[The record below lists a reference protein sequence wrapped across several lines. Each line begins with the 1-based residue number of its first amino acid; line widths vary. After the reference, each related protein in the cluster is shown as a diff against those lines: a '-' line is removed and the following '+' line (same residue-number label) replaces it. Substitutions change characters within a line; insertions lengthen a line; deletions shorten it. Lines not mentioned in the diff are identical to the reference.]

1 MKQKDIIALAAK
13 ETSAI
18 RECPILEQC
27 GGKITFSVDEGLKK
41 PSYHLEVISGKDVVK
56 NILWSEQIDESLH
69 NVVSSSFAGKN
80 LSWER
85 SDVLFGCFL
94 QCYAEHRPIVLSPD
108 MIWLVIN
115 QQLAKHIADNAE
127 KFRDIIVSHE
137 GKLEITI
144 ESSTDILTEDTDWTA
159 ILEGFYEQIDS
170 KTMDGIAE
178 DFVADFSTTG
188 TDERIASIA
197 TLMKGVE
204 SYFKY
209 TVHHLICGIP
219 SVTLTGTP
227 EDWKK
232 LLKKCDILNKFGL
245 STWYHWISPILSE
258 FIRAAEGHPH
268 LDFWKNIVQ
277 TGRDEDFSLGGGC
290 IPGFHD
296 VDGWCV
302 ALFLKD
308 KDGESTSFSKVS
320 NDTRMESEVTRV
332 SFKYVR
338 EYPDGNKEIFPME
351 LWSGMVGV
359 SEDKNTYAL
368 TPQIGWFVR
377 KSDEQAESLDRLR
390 QANEQNALNLEVDEV
405 PAELNSLETIK
416 SLALQFRG
424 EVSIPDW
431 LLTKNIQYLEI
442 QGKVSDDERERLEA
456 VIPEVK
462 IWDY

>member
-94 QCYAEHRPIVLSPD
+94 QCYAEHRPIVISPD

-115 QQLAKHIADNAE
+115 QQLAKHIANNAE
-127 KFRDIIVSHE
+127 KFRSLIVSHE

-144 ESSTDILTEDTDWTA
+144 ESDTDILTENTDWSK
-159 ILEGFYEQIDS
+159 ILEGFYSQIDS
-170 KTMDGIAE
+170 KTLDSIAK

-188 TDERIASIA
+188 ADERIASVV

-232 LLKKCDILNKFGL
+232 LLKKCDILKKFGL
-245 STWYHWISPILSE
+245 STWYQWLNPILTE

-268 LDFWKNIVQ
+268 LAFWKNTVQ
-277 TGRDEDFSLGGGC
+277 SGRDEDFSLGGGC
-290 IPGFHD
+290 IPDSHV

-302 ALFLKD
+302 ALFLYDEDDEILSFTKAYKD
-308 KDGESTSFSKVS
+308 ASMANE
-320 NDTRMESEVTRV
+320 MTRV
-332 SFKYVR
+332 NFNYER
-338 EYPDGNKEIFPME
+338 EYPDGNKETFPME

-359 SEDKNTYAL
+359 SEDKKTYAL

-377 KSDEQAESLDRLR
+377 KSDEQAESIDRLR

-416 SLALQFRG
+416 RLTLQFRG

-442 QGKVSDDERERLEA
+442 QGKVSDNERERLEA

-462 IWDY
+462 IWN

>member
-27 GGKITFSVDEGLKK
+27 SGKITFSVDEGLKK
-41 PSYHLEVISGKDVVK
+41 PSYHLEVMSGKDVVK

-94 QCYAEHRPIVLSPD
+94 QCYAEHRPIVISPD

-115 QQLAKHIADNAE
+115 QQLAKHIANNAE
-127 KFRDIIVSHE
+127 KFRSLIVSHE

-144 ESSTDILTEDTDWTA
+144 ESDTDILTENTDWSK
-159 ILEGFYEQIDS
+159 ILEGFYSQIDS
-170 KTMDGIAE
+170 KTLDSIAK

-188 TDERIASIA
+188 ADERIASVV

-232 LLKKCDILNKFGL
+232 LLKKCDILKKFGL
-245 STWYHWISPILSE
+245 STWYQWINPILTE

-268 LDFWKNIVQ
+268 LAFWKNTVQ
-277 TGRDEDFSLGGGC
+277 SGRDEDFSLGGGC
-290 IPGFHD
+290 IPDSHV

-302 ALFLKD
+302 ALFLYDEDDEILSFTKAYKD
-308 KDGESTSFSKVS
+308 ASMANEI
-320 NDTRMESEVTRV
+320 TRV
-332 SFKYVR
+332 NFNYER
-338 EYPDGNKEIFPME
+338 EYPDGNKETFPME

-359 SEDKNTYAL
+359 SEDKKTYAL

-377 KSDEQAESLDRLR
+377 KSDEQAESIDRLR

-416 SLALQFRG
+416 RLTLQFRG

-462 IWDY
+462 IWN

>member
-13 ETSAI
+13 ETSII
-18 RECPILEQC
+18 RECPILEKC
-27 GGKITFSVDEGLKK
+27 AGKITFAVDEGLKK
-41 PSYHLEVISGKDVVK
+41 PSYHLESMPGEEVAKE
-56 NILWSEQIDESLH
+56 ILWSEQIDESLH
-69 NVVSSSFAGKN
+69 NVVSSSFAGKK

-85 SDVLFGCFL
+85 SDVLYGCFL

-108 MIWLVIN
+108 IIWLVIN
-115 QQLAKHIADNAE
+115 QQLAKHIAGNAE
-127 KFRDIIVSHE
+127 TFRSIIVSHE
-137 GKLEITI
+137 GQLDIAI
-144 ESSTDILTEDTDWTA
+144 ESNTDILTENADWSA
-159 ILEGFYEQIDS
+159 ILEGFYNQIDA
-170 KTMDGIAE
+170 KTLDGIAK

-188 TDERIASIA
+188 TDERIASVA

-209 TVHHLICGIP
+209 IVYHMICGIP

-227 EDWKK
+227 DDWKQ
-232 LLKKCDILNKFGL
+232 LLQKCDILKKFGL
-245 STWYHWISPILSE
+245 TTWYRWLKPILSE

-268 LDFWKNIVQ
+268 LAFWKNTVQ
-277 TGRDEDFSLGGGC
+277 SGRDEDFSLGGGC
-290 IPGFHD
+290 IPDSQD

-302 ALFLKD
+302 ALFPMD
-308 KDGESTSFSKVS
+308 YHSRATSLSKS
-320 NDTRMESEVTRV
+320 DSEASMANEMTRI

-338 EYPDGNKEIFPME
+338 EYPDGSKENFPME

-359 SEDKNTYAL
+359 SEDNDTYAL

-377 KSDEQAESLDRLR
+377 RSNEKEESLARLR
-390 QANEQNALNLEVDEV
+390 EANEMNALNLEVDEV
-405 PAELNSLETIK
+405 PIELNSLETIK
-416 SLALQFRG
+416 SLALHFRG

-442 QGKVSDDERERLEA
+442 RGKVSEEEKKRLEA

-462 IWDY
+462 IWNY

>member
-94 QCYAEHRPIVLSPD
+94 QCYAEHRPIVISPD

-115 QQLAKHIADNAE
+115 QQLAKHIANNAE
-127 KFRDIIVSHE
+127 KFRSLIVSHE

-144 ESSTDILTEDTDWTA
+144 ESDTDILTENTDWSK
-159 ILEGFYEQIDS
+159 ILEGFYSQIDS
-170 KTMDGIAE
+170 KTLDSIAK

-188 TDERIASIA
+188 ADERIASVV

-232 LLKKCDILNKFGL
+232 LLKKCDILKKFGL
-245 STWYHWISPILSE
+245 STWYQWINPILTE

-268 LDFWKNIVQ
+268 LAFWKNTVQ
-277 TGRDEDFSLGGGC
+277 SGRDEDFSLGGGC
-290 IPGFHD
+290 IPDSHV

-302 ALFLKD
+302 ALFLYDEDDEILSFTKAYKD
-308 KDGESTSFSKVS
+308 ASMANEI
-320 NDTRMESEVTRV
+320 TRV
-332 SFKYVR
+332 NFNYER
-338 EYPDGNKEIFPME
+338 EYPDGNKETFPME

-359 SEDKNTYAL
+359 SEDKKTYAL

-377 KSDEQAESLDRLR
+377 KSDEQAESIDRLR

-416 SLALQFRG
+416 RLTLQFRG

-442 QGKVSDDERERLEA
+442 QGKVSDNERERLEA

-462 IWDY
+462 IWN

>member
-41 PSYHLEVISGKDVVK
+41 PSYHLEVMSGKDVVK

-108 MIWLVIN
+108 IIWLVIN
-115 QQLAKHIADNAE
+115 QQLAKHIANNAE
-127 KFRDIIVSHE
+127 KFRSLIVSHE

-144 ESSTDILTEDTDWTA
+144 ESDTDILTENTDWSK
-159 ILEGFYEQIDS
+159 ILEGFYSQIDS
-170 KTMDGIAE
+170 KTLDNIAK

-188 TDERIASIA
+188 ADERIASVV

-232 LLKKCDILNKFGL
+232 LLKKCDILKKFGL
-245 STWYHWISPILSE
+245 STWYQWLNPILTE

-268 LDFWKNIVQ
+268 LAFWKNMVQ
-277 TGRDEDFSLGGGC
+277 SGRDEDFSLGGGC
-290 IPGFHD
+290 IPDSHV

-302 ALFLKD
+302 ALFLYD
-308 KDGESTSFSKVS
+308 EDDEILSFTKAY
-320 NDTRMESEVTRV
+320 NDASMVNEMTRV
-332 SFKYVR
+332 NFNYER
-338 EYPDGNKEIFPME
+338 EYPDGNKETFPME

-359 SEDKNTYAL
+359 SEDNKTYAL

-377 KSDEQAESLDRLR
+377 KSDEQAESIDRLR

-462 IWDY
+462 IWN

>member
-41 PSYHLEVISGKDVVK
+41 PSYHLEVMSGKDVVK
-56 NILWSEQIDESLH
+56 NILWSEQIDETLH
-69 NVVSSSFAGKN
+69 NVVSSSLAGKK

-115 QQLAKHIADNAE
+115 QQLAKHIANNAE
-127 KFRDIIVSHE
+127 KFRSLIVSHE

-144 ESSTDILTEDTDWTA
+144 ESDTDILTEDTDWSK
-159 ILEGFYEQIDS
+159 ILEGFYSQIDS
-170 KTMDGIAE
+170 KTIDSIAK

-188 TDERIASIA
+188 ADERIASVV

-209 TVHHLICGIP
+209 TVHNLICGIP

-232 LLKKCDILNKFGL
+232 LLKKCDILKKFGL
-245 STWYHWISPILSE
+245 STWYQWINPVLTE

-268 LDFWKNIVQ
+268 LAFWKNTVQ
-277 TGRDEDFSLGGGC
+277 SGRDEDFSQGGGC
-290 IPGFHD
+290 IPDSHV

-302 ALFLKD
+302 ALFLYD
-308 KDGESTSFSKVS
+308 EDDEILSFTKAYSDAS
-320 NDTRMESEVTRV
+320 MANEMTRV
-332 SFKYVR
+332 NFNYER
-338 EYPDGNKEIFPME
+338 EYLDGNKETFPME

-359 SEDKNTYAL
+359 SEDKKTYAL

-377 KSDEQAESLDRLR
+377 KSNEQAESLDRLR

-416 SLALQFRG
+416 SLALKFRG

-442 QGKVSDDERERLEA
+442 CGKVSKEEKKRLEA

-462 IWDY
+462 IWN

>member
-94 QCYAEHRPIVLSPD
+94 QCYAEHRPIVISPD

-115 QQLAKHIADNAE
+115 QQLAKHIANNAE
-127 KFRDIIVSHE
+127 KFRSLIVSHE

-144 ESSTDILTEDTDWTA
+144 ESDTDILTENTDWSK
-159 ILEGFYEQIDS
+159 ILEGFYSQIDS
-170 KTMDGIAE
+170 KTLDSIAK

-188 TDERIASIA
+188 ADERIASVV

-232 LLKKCDILNKFGL
+232 LLKKCDILKKFGL
-245 STWYHWISPILSE
+245 STWYQWINPILTE

-268 LDFWKNIVQ
+268 LAFWKNTVQ
-277 TGRDEDFSLGGGC
+277 SGRDEDFSLGGGC
-290 IPGFHD
+290 IPDSHV

-302 ALFLKD
+302 ALFLYDEDDEILSFTKAYKD
-308 KDGESTSFSKVS
+308 ASMANEI
-320 NDTRMESEVTRV
+320 TRV
-332 SFKYVR
+332 NFNYER
-338 EYPDGNKEIFPME
+338 EYPDGNKETFPME

-359 SEDKNTYAL
+359 SEDKKTYAL

-377 KSDEQAESLDRLR
+377 KSDEQAESIDRLR

-442 QGKVSDDERERLEA
+442 QGKVSDNERERLEA

-462 IWDY
+462 IWN

>member
-27 GGKITFSVDEGLKK
+27 GGKITFSVDEGLEK
-41 PSYHLEVISGKDVVK
+41 PSYHLEEMSGEDVTK
-56 NILWSEQIDESLH
+56 RILWSEQIDESLH
-69 NVVSSSFAGKN
+69 NVVSCSFAGKK

-268 LDFWKNIVQ
+268 LDFWKSIVQ
-277 TGRDEDFSLGGGC
+277 EAHEEDFCLDRGC
-290 IPGFHD
+290 IPDFHD
-296 VDGWCV
+296 INGWCV

-308 KDGESTSFSKVS
+308 KDGERTSFSKVS

-338 EYPDGNKEIFPME
+338 EYPDGSKETFPME

-359 SEDKNTYAL
+359 SEDKKTYAL

-377 KSDEQAESLDRLR
+377 KSDEKAESLARLR
-390 QANEQNALNLEVDEV
+390 EANEQYR
-405 PAELNSLETIK
+405 IG
-416 SLALQFRG
+416 F
-424 EVSIPDW
+424 
-431 LLTKNIQYLEI
+431 
-442 QGKVSDDERERLEA
+442 
-456 VIPEVK
+456 
-462 IWDY
+462 

>member
-115 QQLAKHIADNAE
+115 QQLAKHIANNAE
-127 KFRDIIVSHE
+127 KFRSLIVSHE

-144 ESSTDILTEDTDWTA
+144 ESDTDILTENTDWSK
-159 ILEGFYEQIDS
+159 ILEGFYSQIDS
-170 KTMDGIAE
+170 KTLDSIAK

-188 TDERIASIA
+188 ADERIASVV

-232 LLKKCDILNKFGL
+232 LLKKCDILKKFGL
-245 STWYHWISPILSE
+245 STWYQWINPILTE

-268 LDFWKNIVQ
+268 LAFWKNTVQ
-277 TGRDEDFSLGGGC
+277 SGRDEDFSLGGGC
-290 IPGFHD
+290 IPDSHV

-302 ALFLKD
+302 ALFLYDEDDEILSFTKAYKD
-308 KDGESTSFSKVS
+308 ASMANEI
-320 NDTRMESEVTRV
+320 TRV
-332 SFKYVR
+332 NFNYER
-338 EYPDGNKEIFPME
+338 EYPDGNKETFPME

-359 SEDKNTYAL
+359 SEDKKTYAL

-377 KSDEQAESLDRLR
+377 KSDEQAESIDRLR

-416 SLALQFRG
+416 RLTLQFRG

-442 QGKVSDDERERLEA
+442 QGKVSDNERERLEA

-462 IWDY
+462 IWN

>member
-41 PSYHLEVISGKDVVK
+41 PSYHLEVMSGKDVVK

-144 ESSTDILTEDTDWTA
+144 ESDTDILTENTDWSK
-159 ILEGFYEQIDS
+159 ILEGFYSQIDS
-170 KTMDGIAE
+170 KTIDSIAK

-188 TDERIASIA
+188 ADEKIASVV

-232 LLKKCDILNKFGL
+232 LLKKCDILKKFGL
-245 STWYHWISPILSE
+245 STWYQWLNPVLTE

-268 LDFWKNIVQ
+268 LAFWKNTVQ
-277 TGRDEDFSLGGGC
+277 SGRDEDFSLGGGC
-290 IPGFHD
+290 IPDSHV

-302 ALFLKD
+302 ALFLYD
-308 KDGESTSFSKVS
+308 EDDEILSFTKAYSDAS
-320 NDTRMESEVTRV
+320 MANEMTRV
-332 SFKYVR
+332 NFNYER
-338 EYPDGNKEIFPME
+338 EYPDGNKETFPME

-359 SEDKNTYAL
+359 SEDKKTYAL

-377 KSDEQAESLDRLR
+377 KSDEQEESLARLR
-390 QANEQNALNLEVDEV
+390 EANEQNALNLEVDEV
-405 PAELNSLETIK
+405 PAELNSLETIR

-442 QGKVSDDERERLEA
+442 QGKVSDDERDRLEA

>member
-94 QCYAEHRPIVLSPD
+94 QCYAEHRPIVISPD

-115 QQLAKHIADNAE
+115 QQLAKHIANNAE
-127 KFRDIIVSHE
+127 KFRSLIVSHE

-144 ESSTDILTEDTDWTA
+144 ESDTDILTENTDWSK
-159 ILEGFYEQIDS
+159 ILEGFYSQIDS
-170 KTMDGIAE
+170 KTLDSIAK

-188 TDERIASIA
+188 ADERIASVV

-232 LLKKCDILNKFGL
+232 LLKKCDILKKFGL
-245 STWYHWISPILSE
+245 STWYQWINPILTE

-268 LDFWKNIVQ
+268 LAFWKNTVQ
-277 TGRDEDFSLGGGC
+277 SGRDEDFSLGGGC
-290 IPGFHD
+290 IPDSHV

-302 ALFLKD
+302 ALFLYDEDDEILSFTKAYKD
-308 KDGESTSFSKVS
+308 ASMANEI
-320 NDTRMESEVTRV
+320 TRV
-332 SFKYVR
+332 NFNYER
-338 EYPDGNKEIFPME
+338 EYPDGNKETFPME

-359 SEDKNTYAL
+359 SEDKKTYAL

-377 KSDEQAESLDRLR
+377 KSDEQAESIDRLR

-416 SLALQFRG
+416 RLTLQFRG

-462 IWDY
+462 IWN

>member
-41 PSYHLEVISGKDVVK
+41 PSYHLEVMSGKDVVK

-94 QCYAEHRPIVLSPD
+94 QCYAEHRPIVISPD

-115 QQLAKHIADNAE
+115 QQLAKHIANNAE
-127 KFRDIIVSHE
+127 KFRSLIVSHE

-144 ESSTDILTEDTDWTA
+144 ESDTDILTENTDWSK
-159 ILEGFYEQIDS
+159 ILEGFYSQIDS
-170 KTMDGIAE
+170 KTLDSIAK

-188 TDERIASIA
+188 ADERIASVV

-232 LLKKCDILNKFGL
+232 LLKKCDILKKFGL
-245 STWYHWISPILSE
+245 STWYQWINPILTE

-268 LDFWKNIVQ
+268 LAFWKNTVQ
-277 TGRDEDFSLGGGC
+277 SGRDEDFSLGGGC
-290 IPGFHD
+290 IPDSHV

-302 ALFLKD
+302 ALFLYDEDDEILSFTKAYKD
-308 KDGESTSFSKVS
+308 ASMANEI
-320 NDTRMESEVTRV
+320 TRV
-332 SFKYVR
+332 NFNYER
-338 EYPDGNKEIFPME
+338 EYPDGNKETFPME

-359 SEDKNTYAL
+359 SEDKKTYAL

-377 KSDEQAESLDRLR
+377 KSDEQAESIDRLR

-416 SLALQFRG
+416 RLTLQFRG

-442 QGKVSDDERERLEA
+442 QGKVSDNERERLEA

-462 IWDY
+462 IWN